1 MHERS
6 LVNVKVEPRSTSRL
20 ISSLLSCLYF
30 IYVIKVYVQIKLICV
45 AKNVSVE
52 IKPLLQKALATA
64 FNISM
69 LAEMQASL

>member
-6 LVNVKVEPRSTSRL
+6 LVNVKVEPRSNSRL
-20 ISSLLSCLYF
+20 ISALLSCLYF
-30 IYVIKVYVQIKLICV
+30 IYVIEVYVQIKLICV

-69 LAEMQASL
+69 SAEIQASL